1 MIDELTNKYNEM
13 KGIIEVLPQ
22 NTKPNRKR
30 KTEYL
35 TDALKEDE
43 KKIVKVKEEIE
54 RRLKTFDGLSKNK
67 EIDKL
72 KEKLETCKIVNEWN
86 IYNRSYEKIHLD
98 YYLYELDRYYKDDLD
113 YVNECILKIVESFKK
128 VGISLKKED
137 FNYNELSSE
146 YMEHILRN
154 DDKESLKEIF
164 ERIYWKNSDIVKII
178 AANFRSIYLR
188 YEREIDKFFLT
199 RHVNY
204 LKEHDDEEMYKLK
217 IKLSKDLDSLIRK
230 DKYLNFEKFK
240 NGELTL
246 GDFKD
251 ITKIK
256 EKYFQDS
263 NYNYD
268 NLSEIYHVLK
278 EYKILLDYKYLFN
291 DMRDKLDKKDSLKDV
306 MSKLLKDINNEE
318 KTLLKLNSKKNKRSI
333 FGKIKNDEKWLF
345 DYRNTLNKLFDDYK
359 SLDKAYLDNIVYRV
373 LSKDS
378 TILDVLK
385 LICSNYLY
393 FVNKTKEEN
402 EDENIKVIRDK
413 YEELKEY
420 VNNND
425 FYMINNI
432 ALLDERQMKQIISN
446 KYNLQNISLSIDSL
460 TVDNIDNTISDINKL
475 ITYEDLISSNISLED
490 ISLYIEYNNMLAKE
504 NN

>member
-178 AANFRSIYLR
+178 AANFRSIY
-188 YEREIDKFFLT
+188 
-199 RHVNY
+199 
-204 LKEHDDEEMYKLK
+204 
-217 IKLSKDLDSLIRK
+217 S
-230 DKYLNFEKFK
+230 
-240 NGELTL
+240 
-246 GDFKD
+246 
-251 ITKIK
+251 
-256 EKYFQDS
+256 
-263 NYNYD
+263 
-268 NLSEIYHVLK
+268 IY
-278 EYKILLDYKYLFN
+278 
-291 DMRDKLDKKDSLKDV
+291 
-306 MSKLLKDINNEE
+306 
-318 KTLLKLNSKKNKRSI
+318 
-333 FGKIKNDEKWLF
+333 GK
-345 DYRNTLNKLFDDYK
+345 
-359 SLDKAYLDNIVYRV
+359 
-373 LSKDS
+373 
-378 TILDVLK
+378 
-385 LICSNYLY
+385 
-393 FVNKTKEEN
+393 
-402 EDENIKVIRDK
+402 
-413 YEELKEY
+413 
-420 VNNND
+420 
-425 FYMINNI
+425 
-432 ALLDERQMKQIISN
+432 
-446 KYNLQNISLSIDSL
+446 
-460 TVDNIDNTISDINKL
+460 
-475 ITYEDLISSNISLED
+475 
-490 ISLYIEYNNMLAKE
+490 
-504 NN
+504 